1 MIKYLLVGGRANG
14 RVVERP
20 NVVPKIDIDNDYD
33 GDEEEIYA
41 SYILNYQDKGFCA
54 FGILVG
60 YAFDTVELEILVEK
74 HNLPI
79 YSTEE
84 VTLP

>member
-1 MIKYLLVGGRANG
+1 MIKYFMIGGRSDG
-14 RVVERP
+14 EFVERLKGTT
-20 NVVPKIDIDNDYD
+20 KIEMDGDNYD
-33 GDEEEIYA
+33 DEEEIYA
-41 SYILNYQDKGFCA
+41 SYILSYKNKGFCA
-54 FGILVG
+54 FAVLIGKT
-60 YAFDTVELEILVEK
+60 FSPVELEILVEK